1 MTRITLS
8 DRTAIEAGIYVR
20 QSLTEIAAKIGKT
33 TIAVSRE
40 IRKNCTQVR
49 GIHPHGNDCHF
60 AFNCKRK
67 HLCGEQN
74 CERNCVHCK
83 TVDCRTLCKRFS
95 NSPCKQLSKPPYVCN
110 VCTSRRVCKADRAY
124 YIAAQADAV
133 AKRRYSDSRRGPQL
147 DKEEIAALDALVSP
161 LILKGQ
167 PLTHIFS
174 SHSTEIPISQRTLY
188 NYIENGHLS
197 VGNLDLRRKVG
208 YRPRKKKKEPT
219 EAFENLQ
226 FRKERTYQH
235 FEQHLAENPNL
246 PYTHR
251 ILSLCY

>member
-8 DRTAIEAGIYVR
+8 DRTAIEAGIYAR

-49 GIHPHGNDCHF
+49 GIHPHGNECHF

-83 TVDCRTLCKRFS
+83 TVDCRTLCQRFS

-124 YIAAQADAV
+124 YIAAQT
-133 AKRRYSDSRRGPQL
+133 RLQNGGTPT
-147 DKEEIAALDALVSP
+147 AAEV
-161 LILKGQ
+161 
-167 PLTHIFS
+167 
-174 SHSTEIPISQRTLY
+174 HSWT
-188 NYIENGHLS
+188 
-197 VGNLDLRRKVG
+197 
-208 YRPRKKKKEPT
+208 KKKSQPWMR
-219 EAFENLQ
+219 L
-226 FRKERTYQH
+226 FR
-235 FEQHLAENPNL
+235 
-246 PYTHR
+246 
-251 ILSLCY
+251 LSS

>member
-8 DRTAIEAGIYVR
+8 DRTAIEAGIYAR

-49 GIHPHGNDCHF
+49 GIHPHGNECHF

-83 TVDCRTLCKRFS
+83 TVDCRTLCQRFS

-147 DKEEIAALDALVSP
+147 DKSPFELASGPEFEKLKQVLGIEGIPADDIVLD
-161 LILKGQ
+161 
-167 PLTHIFS
+167 
-174 SHSTEIPISQRTLY
+174 
-188 NYIENGHLS
+188 
-197 VGNLDLRRKVG
+197 
-208 YRPRKKKKEPT
+208 PR
-219 EAFENLQ
+219 L
-226 FRKERTYQH
+226 
-235 FEQHLAENPNL
+235 L
-246 PYTHR
+246 HR
-251 ILSLCY
+251 QES

>member
-8 DRTAIEAGIYVR
+8 DRTAIEAGIYAR

-67 HLCGEQN
+67 HLCGEQD

-133 AKRRYSDSRRGPQL
+133 AKRRYS
-147 DKEEIAALDALVSP
+147 A
-161 LILKGQ
+161 
-167 PLTHIFS
+167 
-174 SHSTEIPISQRTLY
+174 
-188 NYIENGHLS
+188 
-197 VGNLDLRRKVG
+197 
-208 YRPRKKKKEPT
+208 
-219 EAFENLQ
+219 
-226 FRKERTYQH
+226 ERW
-235 FEQHLAENPNL
+235 A
-246 PYTHR
+246 
-251 ILSLCY
+251 